1 VNGQSRIGPG
11 CAWCGLPA
19 VGDVELEPA
28 RYRTVSR
35 RDPITGQRT
44 SQQAFARA
52 AIRAPVCNEHQH
64 ITTGQAPPIPVSR
77 QRTAQGVEQLGMF
90 ANTADEQLRNAI
102 NREIDP

>member
-1 VNGQSRIGPG
+1 VNGQGVIGRE

-44 SQQAFARA
+44 SHQAFVRA
-52 AIRAPVCNEHQH
+52 AIRAPVCTEHQH
-64 ITTGQAPPIPVSR
+64 ITRGQPLPVAVPR

-90 ANTADEQLRNAI
+90 TSGADERLRHAI
-102 NREIDP
+102 YREIDR

>member
-1 VNGQSRIGPG
+1 VNGQGVIGPG

-35 RDPITGQRT
+35 RDPITGKRT
-44 SQQAFARA
+44 THQAFMRD
-52 AIRAPVCNEHQH
+52 AIRAPVCAEHEH
-64 ITTGQAPPIPVSR
+64 ITHRQPPPVPVPR

-90 ANTADEQLRNAI
+90 ANTADERLRNAI
-102 NREIDP
+102 YREIDR